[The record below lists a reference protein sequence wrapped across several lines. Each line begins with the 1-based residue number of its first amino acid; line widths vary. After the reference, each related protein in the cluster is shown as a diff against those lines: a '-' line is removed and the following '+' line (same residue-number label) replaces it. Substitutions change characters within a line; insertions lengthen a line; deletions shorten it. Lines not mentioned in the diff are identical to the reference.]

1 MKFVRV
7 FNEDMKHDLLVNN
20 WVALKSNYKLEEVN
34 VYYFFIKDIEYLNK
48 FSESDYEITS
58 RITF

>member
-7 FNEDMKHDLLVNN
+7 FNEDMRHDLLVNN
-20 WVALKSNYKLEEVN
+20 WVALKSNYKPEQGN

-48 FSESDYEITS
+48 FSKSDYEITS

>member
-20 WVALKSNYKLEEVN
+20 WVALKSNYKLEQVN

-48 FSESDYEITS
+48 FSKSDYEITS

>member
-48 FSESDYEITS
+48 FSKSDYEITS